1 MNWSRILNPRLFKI
15 RHVLTDSNSLLQRHT
30 LYVRL
35 VSLLLCVVS
44 LVVLMQAGSLYLM
57 DYIPHNQ
64 SAFQKIYQHKL
75 LWRHGVDTADGMR
88 PADAQ
93 EVMESL
99 RNYYFNT
106 DDRMFVWM
114 VEKDDKTSV
123 QALKYLKRAQD
134 GFENA
139 GAHGLPIKERLRL
152 AELVIL
158 AYEPLA
164 NALQSDIETKQSVI
178 SLLQLV
184 SMVLILSCLA
194 TIALGLRR
202 ILVDRLDR
210 LMSLV
215 SKGVV
220 PGRGHA
226 DADEFA
232 RLEHIVYEISARLE
246 GIKAETEWVNQTSSE
261 RIRRMIRS
269 QDFLFK
275 FVGLINNAT
284 LSEMTLRKALYSLEK
299 ALNVNNVALI
309 FTENDSPIF
318 YGRVL
323 FSHHLPATFQDE
335 LFDGLMNSNS
345 AANFLSLSTEGVPI
359 RCLAVAFT
367 SPSGELGVLKIEA
380 DEARLFEDAE
390 IQLVEVTAQL
400 LSMAMGSHSRE
411 QEGRR
416 VALLE
421 ERSAIARELH
431 DSLAQSL
438 SFMKIQIA
446 RLQSNFG
453 MEGVP
458 EAAIHDIVDD
468 LREGLDNAY
477 RELREL
483 LATFRVNMDTRG
495 LCFSIQSAIDEFT
508 QRSGLSITLDNRL
521 MNCRLTVNEELHVLH
536 VVREAL
542 SNIVRHSGAKN
553 VTIAMAF
560 QANGMIMVT
569 IDDDGV
575 GYTFASEE
583 PHHYGQTIMQER
595 ASSLGGK
602 IEVLRRRKGGT
613 RVRLVFNPTLDQ

>member
-1 MNWSRILNPRLFKI
+1 MNWNRILNPGHYKVGHFLGDI
-15 RHVLTDSNSLLQRHT
+15 SSLLRRHP
-30 LYVRL
+30 LYIRL
-35 VSLLLCVVS
+35 VALLLCVAF

-64 SAFQKIYQHKL
+64 SAIQKISHQKIF
-75 LWRHGVDTADGMR
+75 WGREVDTANEMA
-88 PADAQ
+88 PADAKSA
-93 EVMESL
+93 MDSL
-99 RNYYFNT
+99 RNDYFNT
-106 DDRMFVWM
+106 DDPLFVWL
-114 VEKDDKTSV
+114 VEKDDKACTL
-123 QALKYLKRAQD
+123 ALKTLKTAQEN
-134 GFENA
+134 FEFA
-139 GAHGLPIKERLRL
+139 GAHQLPVQERLHL
-152 AELVIL
+152 AKLVVQ
-158 AYEPLA
+158 AYAPLA
-164 NALQSDIETKQSVI
+164 TALQTDIDTKQSVI

-184 SMVLILSCLA
+184 SMGLILCCLG
-194 TIALGLRR
+194 TVALDARR

-210 LMSLV
+210 LMSMV
-215 SKGVV
+215 SKGFV
-220 PGRGHA
+220 PGRS
-226 DADEFA
+226 DTDVNEFA
-232 RLEHIVYEISARLE
+232 RLEHMVYELSARLE
-246 GIKAETEWVNQTSSE
+246 GIKAETEWINQTTSE
-261 RIRRMIRS
+261 RIRRMMRS

-275 FVGLINNAT
+275 FIELINNAT
-284 LSEMTLRKALYSLEK
+284 LTEMTLRKALYSLEK

-309 FTENDSPIF
+309 FTENDSPLF

-323 FSHHLPATFQDE
+323 FSHHLPATFQDA
-335 LFDGLMNSNS
+335 LFDGLVGSDS
-345 AANFLSLSTEGVPI
+345 AVNFLSSNAEGAPI
-359 RCLAVAFT
+359 RCLAVAFS

-390 IQLVEVTAQL
+390 IQLVEMTAQL
-400 LSMAMGSHSRE
+400 LSMVMGSHGRE

-453 MEGVP
+453 VEDVP
-458 EAAIHDIVDD
+458 EAAIHEIVDD
-468 LREGLDNAY
+468 LREGLNNAY

-483 LATFRVNMDTRG
+483 LATFRVNIDTRG
-495 LCFSIQSAIDEFT
+495 LSFSIQSAIEEFSS
-508 QRSGLSITLDNRL
+508 RSSLSITLDNRL
-521 MNCRLTVNEELHVLH
+521 VNCRFTVNEELHVLH

-560 QANGMIMVT
+560 QPNGMIVVT

-575 GYTFASEE
+575 GYTFMSEE
-583 PHHYGQTIMQER
+583 PHHYGQTIMKER

-602 IEVLRRRKGGT
+602 IEVLRRRMGGT
-613 RVRLVFNPTLDQ
+613 RVKLVFTPKMEQ